1 MSTDGSGLTDE
12 AHAELNPAEADEP
25 TTAGVNRPADSAA
38 KAAWVDHVVS
48 LGVDRD
54 AVTGG
59 SKHWDDEAQ
68 DYVPAPTLSKDE
80 LVELAD
86 RLGG

>member
-1 MSTDGSGLTDE
+1 MSDEAIAKLNPPPAEVTDE
-12 AHAELNPAEADEP
+12 QP
-25 TTAGVNRPADSAA
+25 GVNRPADSAA

-48 LGVDRD
+48 LGADRD

-59 SKHWDDEAQ
+59 SKHWDDEAR
-68 DYVPAPTLSKDE
+68 DYVPAASLSKDE
-80 LVELAD
+80 LMELAD